1 MFGRNGTVAVASA
14 TACVITGFSSSR
26 YGLLTPAWTKKVWI
40 PVSWH
45 KGIESVRAILMF
57 FRIMASCVLASF
69 VSSFRVA
76 SSRAATTS
84 SGRIVAAFLMA
95 DNNALLSLT
104 LSVCLNMGF
113 QSSAFQGLIATW
125 VCEK

>member
-14 TACVITGFSSSR
+14 TACVITGFSSPR

-57 FRIMASCVLASF
+57 SRIVASCALANFESSFCIASF
-69 VSSFRVA
+69 KAVI
-76 SSRAATTS
+76 TS
-84 SGRIVAAFLMA
+84 LGRIVAAFLIA
-95 DNNALLSLT
+95 DNNPFLSLI

-113 QSSAFQGLIATW
+113 QSSVFQGLIASW
-125 VCEK
+125 GM